1 MWWSSI
7 DIKDNYRLDQDPSAF
22 MSVNSCILE
31 ILSGDVQEEWVNR
44 TKIGTTSTVLEQ
56 KEAEGLHTF
65 QLAIVWVTSSKP
77 QKEIASE
84 VAGLLHRI
92 HCQIFQEVIQP
103 EDSKEEETQ

>member
-1 MWWSSI
+1 MWRNRI
-7 DIKDNYRLDQDPSAF
+7 DIKDNYSLDQNPSAF
-22 MSVNSCILE
+22 MSVSSSILE
-31 ILSGDVQEEWVNR
+31 ILSGDVQEEWLNR
-44 TKIGTTSTVLEQ
+44 TKIRTTSTVLEQ

-65 QLAIVWVTSSKP
+65 QLAKVWVIFKP

-103 EDSKEEETQ
+103 ENSKKEET